1 MEVRI
6 GVQHAPREI
15 TIDAA
20 QSRDEVL
27 AAVRAATS
35 GDELLE
41 LSDDRG
47 RVVAIPIARIAYIEF
62 DAEDGRRVGFGE

>member
-15 TIDAA
+15 TIDAT

-27 AAVRAATS
+27 ATVRAATS

-41 LSDDRG
+41 LTDERG
-47 RVVAIPIARIAYIEF
+47 RAVAIPVARIAYIEF
-62 DAEDGRRVGFGE
+62 DAEDARRVGFGE

>member
-15 TIDAA
+15 TIDAT
-20 QSRDEVL
+20 QSRVEVL

-41 LSDDRG
+41 LTDERG
-47 RVVAIPIARIAYIEF
+47 RAVAIPIARIAYIEF
-62 DAEDGRRVGFGE
+62 DSEDSRRVGFGE